1 MSKTS
6 TEAKAWT
13 EAYSE
18 DMTPAI
24 VTCLKSVTPHVETIL
39 AMLSVGHTRTASAK
53 AVGVKP
59 WYFFA
64 ILREGKIVKGRCH
77 DILKGVIAAEGKA
90 QVNLE
95 AIVIADAKVNVKTAQ
110 WLLARRFRLKER
122 HEADVEVLKRRD
134 LLALRAEELKLEMLA
149 VKLKLL
155 KGAKSGDMN
164 GEGWRELMGAAS
176 ESDKTIKSM
185 H

>member
-6 TEAKAWT
+6 IKKKSL
-13 EAYSE
+13 YGE
-18 DMTPAI
+18 DMTPSI
-24 VTCLKSVTPHVETIL
+24 ESCLKAVVPHIDTML
-39 AMLSVGHTRTASAK
+39 AMLSVGHTRTATAK

-59 WYFFA
+59 WHFFT
-64 ILREGKIVKGRCH
+64 ILREGKTVKGRCH
-77 DILKGVIAAEGKA
+77 DILKAVITAEGQA

-122 HEADVEVLKRRD
+122 HEADIEILKKRD
-134 LLALRAEELKLEMLA
+134 LLALRQEELKLEMVA
-149 VKLKLL
+149 AKLKLL
-155 KGAKSGDMN
+155 TEGKTGELNGD
-164 GEGWRELMGAAS
+164 GWRELLEVAADA
-176 ESDKTIKSM
+176 DKTIKSM

>member
-6 TEAKAWT
+6 TEPSL
-13 EAYSE
+13 YDE

-39 AMLSVGHTRTASAK
+39 AMLSVGHTRTAAAK

-77 DILKGVIAAEGKA
+77 DILKGVITAEGKA

-122 HEADVEVLKRRD
+122 HEADVEVLKKRD
-134 LLALRAEELKLEMLA
+134 LLALRAEELKLAMLA
-149 VKLKLL
+149 AKLKLL
-155 KGAKSGDMN
+155 TNAKAADLN
-164 GEGWRELMGAAS
+164 GEGWRELMGSAS
-176 ESDKTIKSM
+176 ESSKTIKSM

>member
-6 TEAKAWT
+6 TDP
-13 EAYSE
+13 YGD

-24 VTCLKSVTPHVETIL
+24 ATCLKAIVPHVDTIL
-39 AMLSVGHTRTASAK
+39 AMLSVGHTRTAAAK

-77 DILKGVIAAEGKA
+77 DILKSVITAEGKA
-90 QVNLE
+90 QVALE

-122 HEADVEVLKRRD
+122 HEADVEVLKKRD

-155 KGAKSGDMN
+155 KGAKAGDMD

>member
-6 TEAKAWT
+6 TE
-13 EAYSE
+13 
-18 DMTPAI
+18 DLTPSLQSCI
-24 VTCLKSVTPHVETIL
+24 KLVTPHLDTIL

-53 AVGVKP
+53 AVGLKP
-59 WYFFA
+59 WNLFA
-64 ILREGKIVKGRCH
+64 VLREGKATRGRCH
-77 DILKGVIAAEGKA
+77 DILKSVLIAEGKA

-122 HEADVEVLKRRD
+122 HEADIEVLRRQD
-134 LLALRAEELKLEMLA
+134 FIRLEQEELKLLMLEQ
-149 VKLKLL
+149 KLRLL
-155 KGAKSGDMN
+155 QESKGEDLN
-164 GEGWRELMGAAS
+164 GEGWRAIMSEAS
-176 ESDKTIKSM
+176 EANKRIKSL

>member
-6 TEAKAWT
+6 TEQSH
-13 EAYSE
+13 YDE
-18 DMTPAI
+18 DMTPTI
-24 VTCLKSVTPHVETIL
+24 ETCLKAVVPHVDTIM
-39 AMLSVGHTRTASAK
+39 AMLSVGHTRTAAAK

-77 DILKGVIAAEGKA
+77 DILKAAITAEGKA

-122 HEADVEVLKRRD
+122 HEADIEILKKRD
-134 LLALRAEELKLEMLA
+134 LLALRAEELKLEMLEQ
-149 VKLKLL
+149 KLEIL
-155 KGAKSGDMN
+155 KDAAKSGDIG
-164 GEGWRELMGAAS
+164 GEGWRELMGSAA
-176 ESDKTIKSM
+176 ESDKTIKSV